1 MNKTK
6 FLIGFIGLLLLFNI
20 CTAGW
25 RVRIRLKIRVS
36 KDKKRRSIE
45 SKGTEYSFDVP
56 CNLINYDID
65 NNDVISIEEFA
76 EALRQHEENTG
87 VRELFV
93 VIDKNDNYQYLEKSS
108 AHPASVFK
116 GFIIGEITRFI
127 RSCCN
132 RDDLDIQIKVFKQKL
147 TLRGYSENEIN
158 PLIDKAL
165 RKNRLNT
172 LCYKKRNKQNCPP
185 LVLATKFN
193 PLLKQLR
200 RRIRKHWQ
208 LIENDI
214 TAKNLFP
221 RPPMIAYRKHK
232 NVKEYLTSAK
242 L

>member
-1 MNKTK
+1 MS
-6 FLIGFIGLLLLFNI
+6 G
-20 CTAGW
+20 
-25 RVRIRLKIRVS
+25 LKIIKFSCKVNGKVFIS
-36 KDKKRRSIE
+36 KYCK
-45 SKGTEYSFDVP
+45 
-56 CNLINYDID
+56 
-65 NNDVISIEEFA
+65 
-76 EALRQHEENTG
+76 
-87 VRELFV
+87 
-93 VIDKNDNYQYLEKSS
+93 EK
-108 AHPASVFK
+108 
-116 GFIIGEITRFI
+116 ITRFI

-132 RDDLDIQIKVFKQKL
+132 RDDLDKQIEIFKQKL

-158 PLIDKAL
+158 PQIDKAL

-193 PLLKQLR
+193 PLFKQLG

-242 L
+242 IIITVNN